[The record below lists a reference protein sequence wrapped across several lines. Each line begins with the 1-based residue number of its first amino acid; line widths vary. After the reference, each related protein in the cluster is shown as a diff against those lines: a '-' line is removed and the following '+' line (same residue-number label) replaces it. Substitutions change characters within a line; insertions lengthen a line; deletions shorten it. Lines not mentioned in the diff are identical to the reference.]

1 MWIELSPKSRTSST
15 KGFRSEVSLLSLS
28 DTWTHSFFNKEIK
41 VDLDGLSIVKKLM
54 FTVVVGDNVV
64 VMVVETVVF
73 FYGVHKNVVE
83 S

>member
-1 MWIELSPKSRTSST
+1 
-15 KGFRSEVSLLSLS
+15 
-28 DTWTHSFFNKEIK
+28 
-41 VDLDGLSIVKKLM
+41 M